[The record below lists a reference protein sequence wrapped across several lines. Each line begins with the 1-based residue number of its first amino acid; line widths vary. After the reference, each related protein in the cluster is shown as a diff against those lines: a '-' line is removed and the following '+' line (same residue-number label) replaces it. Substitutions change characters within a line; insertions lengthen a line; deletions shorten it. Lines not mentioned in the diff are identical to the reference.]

1 MYDNILIFF
10 LIKEQIEE
18 AKKIGIES
26 ISIAKSVLSVDDL
39 KLKEC
44 YYLMGYIYFLAKETD
59 FALEFLEQSV
69 PDETLYGDSYL
80 LIKSLNLLAVV

>member
-1 MYDNILIFF
+1 
-10 LIKEQIEE
+10 
-18 AKKIGIES
+18 
-26 ISIAKSVLSVDDL
+26 
-39 KLKEC
+39 
-44 YYLMGYIYFLAKETD
+44 MGYIYFLAKETD